1 MSRKEVTM
9 RPSTFWYTLK
19 QGFKN
24 IRRNWMFSLASIITM
39 AACIFLF
46 GIFYSIVEN
55 LNYITRTVEQDVAVT
70 VFFDEGTTEKEMKA
84 VGEKIEERPEASKV
98 VFVSAD
104 EAWQEFKDVYLGGS
118 EEAAEGF
125 KEDNPLANS
134 ANYEVYVNAIEQQSQ
149 LVSYIEGLDHVR
161 EVRQS
166 KEAEQTLTSI
176 NKLIFYVSMGII
188 AILLVISIFLIS
200 NTVSVGISIRKEEI
214 GIMKLIGASNF
225 FVRFPFLLEGVLLGL
240 IGSAI
245 PLTILYFLYNQAVK
259 AVLTKFNGLADFMQ
273 FIPVNEVY
281 HILLPV
287 GLVLG
292 MGIGLLGS
300 YVTTRKHLK
309 V

>member
-1 MSRKEVTM
+1 M

-46 GIFYSIVEN
+46 DIFYSIVEN

-70 VFFDEGTTEKEMKA
+70 VFFDEGTKEEQIKEI
-84 VGEKIEERPEASKV
+84 GKKIEERPETAEV
-98 VFVSAD
+98 VYVSAD
-104 EAWQEFKDVYLGGS
+104 EAWEEFKEVYLGGS

-125 KEDNPLANS
+125 KDDNPLANS
-134 ANYEVYVNAIEQQSQ
+134 SSYEVYVNEIEQQSQ
-149 LVSYIEGLDHVR
+149 LVDYIKGLDHVR
-161 EVRQS
+161 EVKQS
-166 KEAEQTLTSI
+166 EEAEQTLTSI

-188 AILLVISIFLIS
+188 LVLLIISVFLIS

-225 FVRFPFLLEGVLLGL
+225 FVRFPFLLEGIILGL

-245 PLTILYFLYNQAVK
+245 PLTALYFLYNQTVEM
-259 AVLTKFNGLADFMQ
+259 VLTKFNGLSNFMQ
-273 FIPVNEVY
+273 FIPVNDVY
-281 HILLPV
+281 RILLPV

-292 MGIGLLGS
+292 IGIGFLGS
-300 YVTTRKHLK
+300 YLTTRKHLK

>member
-1 MSRKEVTM
+1 M

-70 VFFDEGTTEKEMKA
+70 VFFDEGTKEEQIKEI
-84 VGEKIEERPEASKV
+84 GKKIEERPETAEV
-98 VFVSAD
+98 VYVSAD
-104 EAWQEFKDVYLGGS
+104 EAWEEFKEVYLGGS

-125 KEDNPLANS
+125 KDDNPLANS
-134 ANYEVYVNAIEQQSQ
+134 SSYEVYVNEIEQQSQ
-149 LVSYIEGLDHVR
+149 LVDYIKGLDHVR
-161 EVRQS
+161 EVKQS
-166 KEAEQTLTSI
+166 EEAEQTLTSI

-188 AILLVISIFLIS
+188 LVLLIISVFLIS

-225 FVRFPFLLEGVLLGL
+225 FVRFPFLLEGIILGL

-245 PLTILYFLYNQAVK
+245 PFTALYFLYNQTVEM
-259 AVLTKFNGLADFMQ
+259 VLTKFNGLSNFMQ
-273 FIPVNEVY
+273 FIPVNDVY
-281 HILLPV
+281 RILLPV

-292 MGIGLLGS
+292 IGIGFLGS
-300 YVTTRKHLK
+300 YLTTRKHLK

>member
-1 MSRKEVTM
+1 M

-70 VFFDEGTTEKEMKA
+70 VFFDEGTKEEQIKEI
-84 VGEKIEERPEASKV
+84 GKKIEERPETAEV
-98 VFVSAD
+98 VYVSAD
-104 EAWQEFKDVYLGGS
+104 EAWEEFKEVYLGGS

-125 KEDNPLANS
+125 KDDNPLANS
-134 ANYEVYVNAIEQQSQ
+134 SSYEVYVNEIEQQSQ
-149 LVSYIEGLDHVR
+149 LVDYIKGLDHVR
-161 EVRQS
+161 EVKQS
-166 KEAEQTLTSI
+166 EEAEQTLTSI

-188 AILLVISIFLIS
+188 LVLLIISVFLIS

-214 GIMKLIGASNF
+214 GIMKLIGATNL
-225 FVRFPFLLEGVLLGL
+225 FVRAPFLIEGIL
-240 IGSAI
+240 IGLVGAAI
-245 PLTILYFLYNQAVK
+245 PLGLLYVVYNRVISYVMTEFSVLSNFMAFMPVSAV
-259 AVLTKFNGLADFMQ
+259 FR
-273 FIPVNEVY
+273 
-281 HILLPV
+281 ILLPV
-287 GLVLG
+287 GLILG
-292 MGIGLLGS
+292 MGIGLVGS
-300 YVTTRKHLK
+300 IFTIRKHLK